1 MLLSLLV
8 FLVEIILCIALPFY
22 LTLRTVEK
30 ADNSYPNEYKRWAT
44 YWVLFIVINSFFCF
58 IEIEDHSIVLP
69 CRHGYCR
76 ACADHMVYSKCAVCR
91 VIVTDSFR
99 VYFG

>member
-58 IEIEDHSIVLP
+58 IEIEGTEPVKVLLLAALAFP
-69 CRHGYCR
+69 KLGLPLL
-76 ACADHMVYSKCAVCR
+76 VYENLNE
-91 VIVTDSFR
+91 
-99 VYFG
+99 